1 MSAEPVVNAETLYG
15 TALQRRIVDHPW
27 FKAQFRTGRASKRQ
41 VRDVA
46 TQLIPYYDNVIEL
59 YGPMYMNSADYTIRR
74 LFVDKMLT
82 PIKLG
87 DGTSLRIGEGAHAA
101 LARELARALGVS
113 AKAARAA
120 ALSATLEDRFGEV
133 IATMERPV
141 YWVTLGACAA
151 VESQM
156 KGLNRALAKAFR
168 THYGVPESA
177 LRVFMA
183 PALFAPSDVDHAL
196 QHCRDT
202 FDRLRLVYYTE
213 RLRDEWYA
221 CWDSLFVGAQ
231 GTRAA

>member
-1 MSAEPVVNAETLYG
+1 MGADPVVNADTLYG
-15 TALQRRIVDHPW
+15 AAGQRRIVDHPW

-41 VRDVA
+41 ARDMA
-46 TQLIPYYDNVIEL
+46 TQLIPYYDNLIEL

-87 DGTSLRIGEGAHAA
+87 NGTALRIGEGAHAE
-101 LARELARALGVS
+101 LARELARALGQS

-120 ALSATLEDRFGEV
+120 VPSPALEDRFGEMIV
-133 IATMERPV
+133 TMERPV

-168 THYGVPESA
+168 THYGVPERA
-177 LRVFMA
+177 LGLFKA

-196 QHCRDT
+196 QHCRDS
-202 FDRLRLVYYTE
+202 FDGLRLVYYTE
-213 RLRDEWYA
+213 RLRDEWYS
-221 CWDSLFVGAQ
+221 CWDSLFASTQ
-231 GTRAA
+231 GTRVA